1 MALERQVTFQTNV
14 NNTID
19 SEINKY
25 LKEHAVDPAGI
36 QLVVSDGMG
45 MKFATLSYGNRKDKG
60 NS

>member
-45 MKFATLSYGNRKDKG
+45 MKFATLSYGNR
-60 NS
+60 